1 MSNYTANDIRDIILN
16 SAAELY
22 YGRIVLYFK
31 AGKIGVIEYQT
42 TEIKADEDKPTA
54 LRRDRGDLASR

>member
-42 TEIKADEDKPTA
+42 TEIKDSEDKPAA